1 MDRPALSREIAD
13 ARGALVST
21 LASLTDENWSAP
33 SLCDGWSVRDVVG
46 HLLHQYDIYRAP
58 YPRWAIVRARFRV
71 NRFLATEARR
81 VAAER
86 SNSELLEQLGRAEYE
101 RTRFWGLT
109 PWPQFALTEF
119 VVHAQDIR
127 RPLGVNDS
135 PDVQH
140 LTTAADVFA
149 GRFRRSPLSRVF
161 QPRLPEV
168 RYEATD
174 ADWSHGSGPVTRGP
188 LEAIVMVLAGRPV
201 ALDDLSGDG
210 VEMLRRRVG

>member
-1 MDRPALSREIAD
+1 MERPGCCRPPSPSVRHLQGPLSEVGDRPCTFPCEPLPGDGSPPC
-13 ARGALVST
+13 RG
-21 LASLTDENWSAP
+21 
-33 SLCDGWSVRDVVG
+33 G
-46 HLLHQYDIYRAP
+46 
-58 YPRWAIVRARFRV
+58 
-71 NRFLATEARR
+71 
-81 VAAER
+81 AEH
-86 SNSELLEQLGRAEYE
+86 SELLEQLGRAEYE